1 MGSDGSLRHTSPA
14 GDTINRKIN
23 EEIIAAQIGTI
34 RCLYSN
40 RIGIGLNEID
50 DHGFET
56 GRTKGR
62 NKKRVRMGR

>member
-34 RCLYSN
+34 RCLYS
-40 RIGIGLNEID
+40 IGGGRWLNEID
-50 DHGFET
+50 NHRLET
-56 GRTKGR
+56 EETR
-62 NKKRVRMGR
+62 